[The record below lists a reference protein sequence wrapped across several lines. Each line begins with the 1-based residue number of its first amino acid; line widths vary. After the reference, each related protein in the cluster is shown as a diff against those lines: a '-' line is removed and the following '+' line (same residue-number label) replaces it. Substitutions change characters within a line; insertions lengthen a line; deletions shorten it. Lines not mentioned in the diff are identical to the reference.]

1 MAKVMLFI
9 DGTWLYANVDR
20 LAQSYGDD
28 NFHLDFGKLPGV
40 LKEEIADQL
49 GGTEVDIVRTY
60 LFGSFPDNCDV
71 RDEDAIARRLDFF
84 EMLKEEYHYEL
95 ELFPINFRGK
105 RLRKADRDPRDTFE
119 PKEKCVDI
127 SLATSMLYFAAIPY
141 AYDIAIAVI
150 GDQDFKPVLQHV
162 RRLGKRVSIA
172 SIKGSCAPDYADPRD
187 EARVKDFDIIWL
199 DDLLDRLALKYERRQ
214 IECQSPQHRGDRRV
228 WTTFYVRRGQK
239 FYCEKCRTEFTKQ
252 KRDAAERAVRDRPQP
267 LHTSTDDA
275 PSADVSSVEDEGG
288 SAFLAGTNID
298 PNNENTA
305 TSESGPPALFGI
317 IKTKFP
323 DRKYGFIRADDG
335 REYYFNPGDLEP
347 GTDFGVISERD
358 AVVFEIR
365 RHALPE
371 KAGAASRVRLQQPDA
386 GSA

>member
-9 DGTWLYANVDR
+9 DGTWLYANVGR

-28 NFHLDFGKLPGV
+28 DYHIDFGKLPTV
-40 LKEEIADQL
+40 LKEEVADQL

-60 LFGSFPDNCDV
+60 LFGSYPANCDP
-71 RDEDAIARRLDFF
+71 RDEESVDRRLEFF

-141 AYDIAIAVI
+141 AYDIAVGVL

-162 RRLGKRVSIA
+162 RRLGKRVAIA
-172 SIKGSCAPDYADPRD
+172 SIKDSCAPDYADPKD
-187 EARVKDFDIIWL
+187 DARVKDFDIIWL

-214 IECQSPQHRGDRRV
+214 MECQSPQHRGDRRV

-239 FYCEKCRTEFTKQ
+239 FYCEKCRTEFSRQ
-252 KRDAAERAVRDRPQP
+252 KREAADRAVREAPQSVQVTP
-267 LHTSTDDA
+267 SDSLGDTA
-275 PSADVSSVEDEGG
+275 PSSEINGNSDVAAPVDAD
-288 SAFLAGTNID
+288 T
-298 PNNENTA
+298 T
-305 TSESGPPALFGI
+305 SGPPALTGAV
-317 IKTKFP
+317 KTKFA

-335 REYYFNPGDLEP
+335 REYYFNPSDLDV
-347 GTDFGVISERD
+347 GTEFTDLAERMSV
-358 AVVFEIR
+358 AFEIR
-365 RHALPE
+365 RAAMPG
-371 KAGAASRVRLQQPDA
+371 KAGAARKVRLQSTAP
-386 GSA
+386 GST